1 MDPLAK
7 LILSVSFGTMVIIYW
22 LDYRQHRRHDK
33 TEEHVKGVRIRM
45 ERGFDEAAY
54 ESEKDRAE
62 NKRLRASIYRQF
74 KEWLQHM
81 RGP

>member
-7 LILSVSFGTMVIIYW
+7 LILSVSFVTVVVIYW
-22 LDYRQHRRHDK
+22 LDYRQHLRHDK
-33 TEEHVKGVRIRM
+33 TEEHVKGVRIRL
-45 ERGFDEAAY
+45 ERHADDVAY
-54 ESEKDRAE
+54 EAEKDRAE

>member
-7 LILSVSFGTMVIIYW
+7 LIMAVAFVTVAIIYW
-22 LDYRQHRRHDK
+22 LDARAHRRQDQTHDA
-33 TEEHVKGVRIRM
+33 VKGVRVRL
-45 ERGFDEAAY
+45 ERHADETAY
-54 ESEKDRAE
+54 EAEKDRAE
-62 NKRLRASIYRQF
+62 NKKLRASIYRQF